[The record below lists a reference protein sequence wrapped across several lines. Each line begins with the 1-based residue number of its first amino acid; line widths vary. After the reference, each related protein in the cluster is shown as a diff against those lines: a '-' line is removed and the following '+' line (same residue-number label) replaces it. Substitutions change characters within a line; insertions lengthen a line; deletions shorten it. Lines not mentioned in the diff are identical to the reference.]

1 MNPSPEPIPG
11 RPAAGSDAVSARL
24 RRWSVVVLSIV
35 AAAGAVLSYRSLY
48 EYAVPL
54 FGPVL
59 AVGFP
64 VLVDFLVLGASLA
77 YVAGAR
83 VGRPQAGWRLTAHA
97 GVAGTIVLNALAAA
111 SPAEVPLH
119 VTAPIVWSVLVEMT
133 AREVLG
139 QWRAVHVVPADRIP
153 LTLWASAPMES
164 ARTALL
170 MARTG
175 TTNATTARTL
185 VGVHAAAREALTL
198 ALPSLSARSA
208 RRVLRRQL
216 RAGSLTPAAALDAI
230 GWTGPTTGTV
240 DPADAVRAALR
251 AVITTDTAAG
261 PKRSEALTSHEPS
274 RHEHHDGPEG
284 LTGDINPG
292 LIRGHEFIDALPHED
307 KAPGGNPAL
316 ELGIHLQPD
325 VRLRSRLNRGSHS
338 DTAVAVARIARR
350 NPALSAAEIAA
361 RLDVHP
367 STVRRHR
374 AALNKPS
381 TTASATGA
389 PTPTTSTRA
398 RTTAAPTSTDATGA
412 ADDTTDPGAPASRAA

>member
-1 MNPSPEPIPG
+1 MNPSPEPIPA
-11 RPAAGSDAVSARL
+11 RPAAGPDDVSARL
-24 RRWSVVVLSIV
+24 RRWSVAVLSVV

-83 VGRPQAGWRLTAHA
+83 VGRPRAGWRLTAHA

-111 SPAEVPLH
+111 SPADVPLH

-153 LTLWASAPMES
+153 FTLWMSAPVES
-164 ARTALL
+164 VRTALL

-230 GWTGPTTGTV
+230 GWTGPTNTATV

-251 AVITTDTAAG
+251 AAITTTGAPAALISLHADADTDEQAQTGHEQAATPDEAQRAGLGQPERQVRQSHRQQRQTAA
-261 PKRSEALTSHEPS
+261 PK
-274 RHEHHDGPEG
+274 HDAEIPRDAKT
-284 LTGDINPG
+284 TG
-292 LIRGHEFIDALPHED
+292 AA
-307 KAPGGNPAL
+307 APL
-316 ELGIHLQPD
+316 
-325 VRLRSRLNRGSHS
+325 
-338 DTAVAVARIARR
+338 DTAVAVARIRR
-350 NPALSAAEIAA
+350 ISPSLSAIEIAA

-367 STVRRHR
+367 STVRRHL
-374 AALNKPS
+374 AALNKPTTTTS
-381 TTASATGA
+381 TTGAT
-389 PTPTTSTRA
+389 TPTTSTQA
-398 RTTAAPTSTDATGA
+398 RTTAAPTSTDTN
-412 ADDTTDPGAPASRAA
+412 DDTTDTDATAPVAA